1 MGSPEPLMVLVERL
15 TAAMG
20 SDGPTPVNDKLVQN
34 TILELAMR
42 KSFGVKDGED
52 TLSVDVDLTTSLS
65 AEQHHSGLDLFL
77 V

>member
-1 MGSPEPLMVLVERL
+1 MGSPEPLTLLVEQL

-42 KSFGVKDGED
+42 KSFGVKDGECPV
-52 TLSVDVDLTTSLS
+52 LIQV
-65 AEQHHSGLDLFL
+65 AGHE
-77 V
+77 